1 MSERETI
8 TISETEYFVDELT
21 EEGRR
26 LIQSLK
32 FVDLE
37 IGRLQNKIA
46 VLNTA
51 KAAYLAS
58 LKPELPSPSKDETI
72 Q

>member
-32 FVDLE
+32 FVDQE